1 MHQATMNRINTLK
14 IEIIKLNNEYYHDD
28 QPSISDEEY
37 DLLFNELK
45 ALERENPSL
54 VTEDSPT
61 QSVGGTK
68 TDARFKKAVHVRPM
82 ISLDNIYSEVE
93 IREWLTKIAEKLN
106 IPVTRLSWTGEPKL
120 DGLALSLIYENGLL
134 IRGATRGKNN
144 IGEDVSQNALT
155 IKSIPHKLP
164 SPFDVGQVEVRG
176 EVFIH
181 EFDFEA
187 YVAKAIKEEK
197 KKIPK
202 TARNAAAGS
211 LRQSDPSVSAN
222 RPLAFYAYSIL
233 GEHDYLADTHTE
245 RLSVAKNQWGFP
257 VTDHFVSGKGIDTL
271 LKATMDFYSKRNT
284 IGFDTDGWVI
294 KIDSISA
301 QDELGS
307 NSRTPKWA
315 IAHKPQGV
323 VKPTI
328 LRGLEV
334 SVTRSGKLN
343 PVIKYD
349 ETELGGTSNTSAT
362 LFNFDR
368 IAERDYRIGD
378 TVNLKKGG
386 FVIPVILNVNMDLR
400 PDSTVAILPP
410 SECPCCG
417 CEVEKVEAQHFC
429 TGGLVCPAQ
438 SLDRIVYFASKDC
451 MDIYGLGFS
460 TLTALFEKNLITMPS
475 DIYKLTVDDFVTLDK
490 HTEHKAKKIVKSIL
504 VSKKTSL
511 TRFITAIGIR
521 GVGKGSASD
530 LANAFNDIQGLIGAN
545 QSTIASIDGFSD
557 LSAKSI
563 CTFFANQA
571 MMDEVSLLLGHLSLS
586 HEVSA
591 SNIFDGMMFVVTGG
605 FDKLARRDIENAV
618 KDNKGKVSGTVS
630 KKTNYLIQG
639 TGGGRK
645 YDDAMAINA
654 DGGGIN
660 ILDENEVVEFFSE
673 KGIIL

>member
-1 MHQATMNRINTLK
+1 MHQATINRINALK
-14 IEIIKLNNEYYHDD
+14 IEIVRLNNEYYHDD
-28 QPSISDEEY
+28 QPSLSDDEY

-54 VTEDSPT
+54 VTDDSPT
-61 QSVGGTK
+61 QTVGGTK

-82 ISLDNIYSEVE
+82 ISLDNIYSEEE
-93 IREWLTKIAEKLN
+93 IRAWLCKIAKLLN

-120 DGLALSLIYENGLL
+120 DGLALSLIYLNGLL
-134 IRGATRGKNN
+134 VRGATRGRNGV
-144 IGEDVSQNALT
+144 GEDVTLNALT
-155 IKSIPHKLP
+155 IKSIPQKLP
-164 SPFDVGQVEVRG
+164 APFDVGEVEVRG
-176 EVFIH
+176 EVFIS
-181 EFDFEA
+181 EVDFDA
-187 YVAKAIKEEK
+187 YVEQAIKDKK

-211 LRQSDPSVSAN
+211 LRQSDPSVSAK

-233 GEHDYLADTHTE
+233 GEHDSLADTHTE

-257 VTDHFVSGKGIDTL
+257 VTEHFVSGRGIDKL
-271 LKATMDFYSKRNT
+271 IEATSDFYSKRKQ

-301 QDELGS
+301 QDELGQT
-307 NSRTPKWA
+307 SRIPKWA
-315 IAHKPQGV
+315 IAHKPEAEI
-323 VKPTI
+323 KPTV
-328 LRGLEV
+328 LRGLEL
-334 SVTRSGKLN
+334 SVTRSGKIN

-349 ETELGGTSNTSAT
+349 ETVLGGTANTSAT

-386 FVIPVILNVNMDLR
+386 EVIPVVLGVDMALR
-400 PDSTVAILPP
+400 PDWAIKILPP

-417 CEVEKVEAQHFC
+417 SEVEKVEAQHFC

-438 SLDRIVYFASKDC
+438 SLDRIAYFASKDC
-451 MDIYGLGFS
+451 LDIYGLGES
-460 TLTALFEKNLITMPS
+460 TLAVLFEKGLIKMPS
-475 DIYKLTVDDFVTLDK
+475 DIYTLTVDDFIKLDK
-490 HTEHKAKKIVKSIL
+490 HTEHKANKIVKSIL
-504 VSKKTSL
+504 TSKKTSL

-530 LANAFNDIQGLIGAN
+530 LANAFNDIQGLIGAD
-545 QSTIASIDGFSD
+545 QATVESLDGFSD
-557 LSAKSI
+557 ISAKSI

-571 MMDEVSLLLGHLSLS
+571 MMDEVNLLLSHLSLS
-586 HEVSA
+586 HEAAA
-591 SNIFDGMMFVVTGG
+591 SSVFDGMTFVVTGG
-605 FDKLARRDIENAV
+605 FDKVARKVIEKAV

-645 YDDAMAINA
+645 YDDAMAIKA
-654 DGGGIN
+654 DGGKIN
-660 ILDENEVVEFFSE
+660 ILNENEVVELFNE
-673 KGIIL
+673 KGITL

>member
-1 MHQATMNRINTLK
+1 MHQATINRINALK
-14 IEIIKLNNEYYHDD
+14 TEIIKLNNEYYHDD
-28 QPSISDEEY
+28 LPSISDDEY

-54 VTEDSPT
+54 VTADSPT
-61 QSVGGTK
+61 QTVGSTK

-82 ISLDNIYSEVE
+82 ISLDNIYSEEE
-93 IREWLTKIAEKLN
+93 IREWLTKIAEMLN

-134 IRGATRGKNN
+134 IRGSTRGRNG
-144 IGEDVSQNALT
+144 IGEDLTLNALT
-155 IKSIPHKLP
+155 IKSIPQKLP
-164 SPFDVGQVEVRG
+164 TPFDVGQVEVRG
-176 EVFIH
+176 EVFIS
-181 EFDFEA
+181 EVDFDA
-187 YVAKAIKEEK
+187 YVAQAIKEKK

-211 LRQSDPSVSAN
+211 LRQSDPNVSAN
-222 RPLAFYAYSIL
+222 RPLAFYAYSVL
-233 GEHDYLADTHTE
+233 GEHDSLADTHTE

-257 VTDHFVSGKGIDTL
+257 VTEHFVSGRGIDTL
-271 LKATMDFYSKRNT
+271 LDATVDFYRKRNT

-307 NSRTPKWA
+307 TSRIPKFA
-315 IAHKPQGV
+315 IAHKPQGE

-349 ETELGGTSNTSAT
+349 ETELGGTANTSAT

-438 SLDRIVYFASKDC
+438 ALDRIVYYVSKDS
-451 MDIYGLGFS
+451 MDIYGLGES
-460 TLTALFEKNLITMPS
+460 TLAVLFEKGLIKMPS
-475 DIYKLTVDDFVTLDK
+475 DIYKLTVDDFITLDK
-490 HTEHKAKKIVKSIL
+490 HTDHKANKIVKSIL
-504 VSKKTSL
+504 ASKKTSL

-530 LANAFNDIQGLIGAN
+530 LANAFNDIQGLIDAN
-545 QSTIASIDGFSD
+545 QSAIASISGFSD

-563 CTFFANQA
+563 CTFFANEA
-571 MMDEVSLLLGHLSLS
+571 MINEVNSLLEHLELS
-586 HEVSA
+586 HEAAA
-591 SNIFDGMMFVVTGG
+591 SSVFDGMTFVVTGG
-605 FDKLARRDIENAV
+605 FDKVPRKVIEKAV

-639 TGGGRK
+639 SGGSRK
-645 YDDAMAINA
+645 YDDAMAIKS
-654 DGGGIN
+654 DGGVIN
-660 ILDENEVVEFFSE
+660 ILDENEAIELFSE
-673 KGIIL
+673 KGITL